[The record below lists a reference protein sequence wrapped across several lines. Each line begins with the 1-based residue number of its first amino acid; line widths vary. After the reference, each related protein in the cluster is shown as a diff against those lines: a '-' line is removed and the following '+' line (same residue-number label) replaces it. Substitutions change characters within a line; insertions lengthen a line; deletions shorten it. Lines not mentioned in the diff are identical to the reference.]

1 MKKKH
6 FYSFVIALAS
16 MAFVACSSDDN
27 EGKQPAGVPDKAK
40 PSTEFTL
47 SNIENEQYAND
58 AVKMDVTTWGNGTA
72 QEFKSLELF
81 ADGHFLITKPNAGNT
96 PKRARMTARSTDIN
110 GTIEFD
116 NGLYIYGTFT
126 RKKEGVYELS
136 NNTKIEI
143 KENSLT
149 GTATVT
155 YTNSKGEVITIVVS
169 ININHKP
176 DNAIHQLCRSW
187 RMDSSETWLYTDK
200 SYIGYGKQWVDF
212 LIVKQDITI
221 TPEGK
226 QWGFDNDDILGDKDD
241 YCRRVIFSPCG
252 TFICFYADGE
262 MEVGRWEWKDKQYGI
277 LRCWEPHDLNDD
289 DDDDDDDDWMDMTIR
304 FDGKQMC
311 AYADY
316 IDKENNITF
325 HAYSVSTFT
334 AKY

>member
-1 MKKKH
+1 
-6 FYSFVIALAS
+6 
-16 MAFVACSSDDN
+16 MAA
-27 EGKQPAGVPDKAK
+27 
-40 PSTEFTL
+40 
-47 SNIENEQYAND
+47 
-58 AVKMDVTTWGNGTA
+58 
-72 QEFKSLELF
+72 
-81 ADGHFLITKPNAGNT
+81 
-96 PKRARMTARSTDIN
+96 RATGIN

-143 KENSLT
+143 KKNSLT

-155 YTNSKGEVITIVVS
+155 YTNSKNVTVTIVVT
-169 ININHKP
+169 IDINHKP
-176 DNAIHQLCRSW
+176 DNALRQLCRSW
-187 RMDSSETWLYTDK
+187 KMDSSEIWLYTDK
-200 SYIGYGKQWVDF
+200 AYIGYGKQWVDM
-212 LIVKQDITI
+212 LTVKQDITI

-226 QWGFDNDDILGDKDD
+226 QWGFDNDDILDDKDD

-262 MEVGRWEWKDKQYGI
+262 VEVGRWEWKDERNGI
-277 LRCWEPHDLNDD
+277 LRCWEPHDLDD

-304 FDGKQMC
+304 FDGNQMR

-325 HAYSVSTFT
+325 YAYSVSTFS